1 LQDLGEFTIIIDCDV
16 LQADGGTR
24 TASITG
30 GFVALNLAVEQMLN
44 SGSIDSSPDITPVAA
59 TSVGILG
66 DQVLVDLCY
75 EEDSK
80 ADADFNIVMASDGG
94 IVEIQGSAEGNRFSR
109 KLVDSV
115 LDSGIDAISRLF
127 KFQIEALD

>member
-1 LQDLGEFTIIIDCDV
+1 
-16 LQADGGTR
+16 
-24 TASITG
+24 
-30 GFVALNLAVEQMLN
+30 M
-44 SGSIDSSPDITPVAA
+44 
-59 TSVGILG
+59 GILG

-109 KLVDSV
+109 RLVDNV
-115 LDSGIDAISRLF
+115 LDSGIMAIAELF
-127 KFQIEALD
+127 KFQIEALN